1 MKKAKTYKILCLTL
15 GLGIAMSGSV
25 VQAASLTKTLKAAYN
40 NIGISYN
47 GQIKSL
53 SNQPFLVDGATY
65 VPLRAVSEI
74 MGANVNWANNTVYI
88 TNQTTPIVSSTQ
100 EVAAKNFEIASLKQQ
115 LEVAKKELE
124 TFKGTGTTA
133 GSNLTTAAV
142 NATLSKIESEY
153 EDEYSIDWEF
163 DLRIVSSRLELTVSY
178 DSRNDD
184 SRFNRLN
191 ESKRKALIKDICYD
205 ISAGHKDVEIRGTI
219 EDSRTDTEKASFKYT
234 KSGSYQYDEKNAL
247 SLAEF
252 ERELEDDYRTID
264 MIGFSIPIDY
274 IELDERNNELTF
286 NIRTNLRYNKNDF
299 REDWNDTAPSY
310 QRKLED
316 YLAEIKEDIEREY
329 SSYDTIIGLIRD
341 DSTGDIIASYE
352 SNGRV
357 NFHKVDTRY

>member
-1 MKKAKTYKILCLTL
+1 
-15 GLGIAMSGSV
+15 MSDSG
-25 VQAASLTKTLKAAYN
+25 N

-88 TNQTTPIVSSTQ
+88 TSPITSTVSSEQ
-100 EVAAKNFEIASLKQQ
+100 EIAAKNFEIASLKQQ

-142 NATLSKIESEY
+142 NATLSNIESEY
-153 EDEYSIDWEF
+153 EDEHSIDWEF

-184 SRFNRLN
+184 SRFNRLS
-191 ESKRKALIKDICYD
+191 ESKRKAFIKDICYD
-205 ISAGHKDVEIRGTI
+205 ISDRHNDVEIRGTI

-234 KSGSYQYDEKNAL
+234 KSGSYQYDEKASL
-247 SLAEF
+247 SL
-252 ERELEDDYRTID
+252 RDLEDDLERSYTKINC
-264 MIGFSIPIDY
+264 IGFNIPIKY
-274 IELDERNNELTF
+274 IELSERSGTLTF
-286 NIRTNLRYNKNDF
+286 TIRTDLRYDGNDF
-299 REDWNDTAPSY
+299 REKWNNTAPSY
-310 QRKLED
+310 KRDLEKLLGD
-316 YLAEIKEDIEREY
+316 IRDDIEDEY
-329 SSYDTIIGLIRD
+329 SSYDEIIGIIKD
-341 DSTGDIIASYE
+341 DYSGNTIASFE
-352 SNGRV
+352 N
-357 NFHKVDTRY
+357 NKKVYFETVSTY